1 MCRWLAYSGAPV
13 LLDELLFKP
22 KHSLI
27 DQSMSAKSAVT
38 VTNGDGFGVGWYDPR
53 GRPALFRSIR
63 PAWNDF
69 NLLEICSIIESPLFL
84 AHVRAA
90 SQAAVQETNC
100 HPFRKGRW
108 LFVHNGEIHGIEKIR
123 RELLFAVDPELFPHI
138 NGNTDSEVMFY
149 LMLTFGLDQD
159 PLGAAERMAGFVE
172 AAARRT
178 GVSDPLWMTL
188 GFSDGQTL
196 YAVRYATD
204 GDAPTLFHSREMDDL
219 YELNPAL
226 RRVFARDARAVV
238 SEPLGNVAAAWTEIP
253 QRTALIV
260 SPSGVESRPF
270 TPRAP

>member
-1 MCRWLAYSGAPV
+1 
-13 LLDELLFKP
+13 
-22 KHSLI
+22 
-27 DQSMSAKSAVT
+27 
-38 VTNGDGFGVGWYDPR
+38 
-53 GRPALFRSIR
+53 
-63 PAWNDF
+63 
-69 NLLEICSIIESPLFL
+69 
-84 AHVRAA
+84 
-90 SQAAVQETNC
+90 
-100 HPFRKGRW
+100 
-108 LFVHNGEIHGIEKIR
+108 
-123 RELLFAVDPELFPHI
+123 
-138 NGNTDSEVMFY
+138 MFY
-149 LMLTFGLDQD
+149 LMLTFGLEQD

-178 GVSDPLWMTL
+178 GVADPLWMTL
-188 GFSDGQTL
+188 GFSDGHTL

-226 RRVFARDARAVV
+226 RRVFARSARAVV

>member
-27 DQSMSAKSAVT
+27 DQSMSAKAAVT

-123 RELLFAVDPELFPHI
+123 RELLFAVDPELFPLI
-138 NGNTDSEVMFY
+138 NGTTDSEVMFY
-149 LMLTFGLDQD
+149 LMLTYGLDQD

-188 GFSDGQTL
+188 GFSDGHTL

-204 GDAPTLFHSREMDDL
+204 GDAPTLFHSREMEDL

-226 RRVFARDARAVV
+226 RRVFARSARAVV